1 MERRR
6 FRIQVEAAGR
16 QDIESAHG
24 EAPRFACSRNRLEI
38 RENPDNPVPDQWYKD
53 EGGRENCVELQVHLL
68 GPSGDEVK
76 SRRVP
81 LRLVLMYDNM
91 HRVQNQ
97 EILKLSPDSKLVID
111 EHGKATL
118 RVRIEEAFRIKV
130 EPDVQEQPMSMDI
143 SSVVSKPITVLS
155 KRINKP
161 KGKRAPMSG
170 SIKRAPDPGYV
181 TSISRDDQTSLERR
195 VNFSEL
201 ISPSTGPVDTTNVSL
216 YEALKSVIEWTGQ
229 V

>member
-1 MERRR
+1 
-6 FRIQVEAAGR
+6 
-16 QDIESAHG
+16 
-24 EAPRFACSRNRLEI
+24 
-38 RENPDNPVPDQWYKD
+38 
-53 EGGRENCVELQVHLL
+53 VHLL
-68 GPSGDEVK
+68 GPSGGEVK

-91 HRVQNQ
+91 QRVQNQ

-118 RVRIEEAFRIKV
+118 RVRIEEVSKNHQKQAFRIKV

-161 KGKRAPMSG
+161 GKN
-170 SIKRAPDPGYV
+170 KRTSNADRGVKRSAAADPGYV
-181 TSISRDDQTSLERR
+181 TSISRADQSSLERR

-201 ISPSTGPVDTTNVSL
+201 ISPTTGPVDTSNVSL
-216 YEALKSVIEWTGQ
+216 YEALKSVIEWTGE